1 MNKKL
6 LSLFLA
12 IWLFASFLL
21 FFPVK
26 KTFALIP
33 VEEIGGNLLT
43 NIVTTIEQTIG
54 TVEATISA
62 VADDGLWTNDM
73 IDRYL
78 LPALKMAAI
87 EMMHNI
93 ISNIVSGG
101 NNGNAAFVTDWDDYL
116 FKAPQK
122 ETRVYMNSFFNSVS
136 AGRLSGLNYEG
147 VGQGYDKY
155 LKKYSENSLYGSN
168 KQFLTYIQNY
178 TSNPQTEMFSSG
190 NFKAFSA
197 FLDCPNNPYCMSM
210 TAETVYYNELNRN
223 TEVRKSLVNPSGYVS
238 KVVNGK
244 VVTPGSQFQS
254 AMEGIDQLPNGMIVN
269 ATKAEELVSGII
281 SSLLRIA
288 TTSLVQGI
296 TK

>member
-6 LSLFLA
+6 LSSFLA
-12 IWLFASFLL
+12 SWLLFSSLL
-21 FFPVK
+21 FFPMQK
-26 KTFALIP
+26 ASALT
-33 VEEIGGNLLT
+33 VMEIGGNLLT

-87 EMMHNI
+87 QMMHNI

-101 NNGNAAFVTDWDDYL
+101 NNGNAAFVTDWNDYL

-136 AGRLSGLNYEG
+136 AGRISGLNYEG

-155 LKKYSENSLYGSN
+155 LKTYSENALYGSSN
-168 KQFLTYIQNY
+168 QFKTYIQNY

-210 TAETVYYNELNRN
+210 TAETVYQNELSRN
-223 TEVRKSLVNPSGYVS
+223 TEVRNKLVNSSGYIS
-238 KVVNGK
+238 KVINGK

-254 AMEGIDQLPNGMIVN
+254 AMEGVDQLANGMIVN
-269 ATKAEELVSGII
+269 ATKSEELVSGII